1 MSESR
6 IYKAHREFARKV
18 FVLLSVLALVAM
30 PVSGTAMSRQDG
42 CLPAPAFVRSAVY
55 HPYPGYLNA
64 LIYIEWAPVE
74 GAESYTL
81 HVFSEDTGFLG
92 TDYGSDR

>member
-6 IYKAHREFARKV
+6 IYKARREFAPKV

-30 PVSGTAMSRQDG
+30 PVSGTAMPRQDG

-64 LIYIEWAPVE
+64 LIYIEWGPVE
-74 GAESYTL
+74 ALSHTHFTSSARTPAFGNRLRE
-81 HVFSEDTGFLG
+81 
-92 TDYGSDR
+92 